1 MIDDPIVA
9 TLARGQLYEL
19 TVALYSWAKSA
30 QGCVVCTLAVALMGP
45 NLCCGDSEQQGRT
58 VTVSLHGAG
67 SLKAGLSRIGS
78 LNVETVPL
86 LLPYSRIVSTLMTVL
101 DPWSSTARKRSFR
114 AVGGSDDAI

>member
-67 SLKAGLSRIGS
+67 SLKADLSRIGS
-78 LNVETVPL
+78 FNVETVQ
-86 LLPYSRIVSTLMTVL
+86 YSRTVSTLMTVL
-101 DPWSSTARKRSFR
+101 VITP
-114 AVGGSDDAI
+114 